1 MHNYTISLPFFIS
14 NLDDVRVV
22 SFFFLLFILNRANR
36 VPKIWKIFDDLEND
50 SIEKK
55 LSREETIVMTYR
67 SIDFPLKRI
76 RNAKNIY
83 IYTHIHTCMYVYTRK

>member
-1 MHNYTISLPFFIS
+1 M
-14 NLDDVRVV
+14 
-22 SFFFLLFILNRANR
+22 
-36 VPKIWKIFDDLEND
+36 PKIWKIFDDLEND

-55 LSREETIVMTYR
+55 LSREEAIVTTYR

-83 IYTHIHTCMYVYTRK
+83 IYIYTHTYMYVCIYAQIKTIIAANSLFRS